1 MEENASYI
9 EQVKG
14 MEAIETERA
23 KASAAIEAIEQ
34 VLPVVK
40 PALQASEFGR
50 DALTKATG
58 ILERSR
64 ALSNTKDL
72 NALRTVNDSLNRT
85 LNMFNSVASRVSGS

>member
-1 MEENASYI
+1 MVENATYI

-14 MEAIETERA
+14 IEAIGQSVQ
-23 KASAAIEAIEQ
+23 ASAAIEAIEQ

-50 DALTKATG
+50 DALAKATG

-64 ALSNTKDL
+64 VLTTTQDL
-72 NALRTVNDSLNRT
+72 NALRTVNDSLART